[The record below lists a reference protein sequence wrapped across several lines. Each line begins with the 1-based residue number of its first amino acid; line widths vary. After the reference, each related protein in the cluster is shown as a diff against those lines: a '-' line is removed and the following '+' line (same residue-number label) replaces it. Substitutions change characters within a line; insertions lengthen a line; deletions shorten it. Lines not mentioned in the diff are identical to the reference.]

1 MNKIIAANWKMN
13 NDFSD
18 IPNFITYLK
27 ENAQGM
33 DNLVVCVPSVMIKT
47 FADEANNICAT
58 GAENCYFE
66 QKGAYTGEISPNMV
80 KSAGASYVLVGH
92 SERRAI
98 FGEDNEMLNKKLK
111 TALETG
117 LKVIFCIGE
126 TLDEKPNYQEV
137 LKKQILEGFVDVSNF
152 ENIVVAYEPVWA
164 IGTGKVATLD
174 DIKEV
179 HAFIKDLFKSEFNA
193 NPPILYG
200 GSVKPSNS
208 EEILALDDVDGVLI
222 GGASLKAEDYL
233 AIAKTR

>member
-98 FGEDNEMLNKKLK
+98 FGEDNELLNKKLK
-111 TALETG
+111 SALETG

-164 IGTGKVATLD
+164 IGTGKVATTA
-174 DIKEV
+174 DIKKV
-179 HAFIKDLFKSEFNA
+179 HAFVKETFKENFSVDM
-193 NPPILYG
+193 PVLYG
-200 GSVKPSNS
+200 GSVKPQNS
-208 EEILALDDVDGVLI
+208 KEILALDEVDGVLI
-222 GGASLKAEDYL
+222 GGASLKAEDYI
-233 AIAKTR
+233 AIAQSR